1 MDGSLE
7 RPHIIIDEDV
17 EDEEGLLNTANTKKL
32 KAVLIRHEEKAALWN
47 EFDEEEYLVRV
58 GDSL

>member
-17 EDEEGLLNTANTKKL
+17 EDDESLLITANTKKL
-32 KAVLIRHEEKAALWN
+32 QAFLIRHEENAALWDD
-47 EFDEEEYLVRV
+47 FDEEEYLVRV